1 MFFVFL
7 RITPNNKVQKSS
19 YLARSRP
26 HALENLPRFP
36 DIPAAADVH
45 SDRSFNTAE
54 GGAGRPRHSLGPSV
68 SYGERAL
75 GCFSSSKNMVGVRH
89 SLLV

>member
-26 HALENLPRFP
+26 HVLENLPRFP
-36 DIPAAADVH
+36 DIPAAADVTVP
-45 SDRSFNTAE
+45 STLLRVGLADP
-54 GGAGRPRHSLGPSV
+54 GIPRGPP
-68 SYGERAL
+68 
-75 GCFSSSKNMVGVRH
+75 
-89 SLLV
+89 